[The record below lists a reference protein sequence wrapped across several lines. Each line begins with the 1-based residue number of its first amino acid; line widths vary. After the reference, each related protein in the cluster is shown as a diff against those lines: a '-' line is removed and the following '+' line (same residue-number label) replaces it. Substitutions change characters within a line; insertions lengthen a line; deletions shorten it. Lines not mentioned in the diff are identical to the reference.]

1 MKNDGDMDLYR
12 LFEEIPEPEADGV
25 FVERVNR
32 RIGRRRRVHRLV
44 LILLAFPAAA
54 ILTVLTPW
62 LTVLTGDIALGTNLF
77 AQSLMAALLSPAGC
91 SIGGTVGLLLL
102 LRTRS

>member
-1 MKNDGDMDLYR
+1 MKNDDDMDLYR
-12 LFEEIPEPEADGV
+12 LFEKVPEPEPDDA
-25 FVERVNR
+25 FVEGVNR
-32 RIGRRRRVHRLV
+32 RIGRRRRAHRLI
-44 LILLAFPAAA
+44 LILLAFPAAG

-62 LTVLTGDIALGTNLF
+62 LTVLTGDIAAGTNLF
-77 AQSLMAALLSPAGC
+77 AQGLMAALLSPAGC